1 MITSNHTK
9 ANFGWK
15 LMPHP
20 PYSVD
25 LSPSDYHL
33 LGSLTNHIKGTYEEN
48 LHEFFDYKSQEF
60 YANGMHDLLRRRRE
74 VIATNEIPFN

>member
-20 PYSVD
+20 PYSAD

-48 LHEFFDYKSQEF
+48 LHEFFDQYHVKNVQNNRKS
-60 YANGMHDLLRRRRE
+60 G
-74 VIATNEIPFN
+74 EILIIISDFSRNY